1 VLKEN
6 INLKL
11 QNKELQE
18 AKEKTLTEVSKV
30 KSAYAEKTRI
40 LDAKQWEIKN
50 AKRNQNALIQ
60 RKAEELYT
68 VKKHTQQALN
78 LSFLLYSCIITLF
91 TAIRSETLRM
101 DSMAF
106 LTQTWNILRVIA
118 LNVSKAA
125 IRASECGGK
134 AEKQSLAIVLHN
146 LLPLIVVLAALALF
160 GFILYLFIG
169 LGKIYKEY
177 FWDRLS
183 LFITFFS
190 LAGIIFF
197 ADLIRN
203 KIPINA
209 IILFFLIQY
218 IYIIIRL
225 LIKIINK

>member
-1 VLKEN
+1 
-6 INLKL
+6 
-11 QNKELQE
+11 
-18 AKEKTLTEVSKV
+18 
-30 KSAYAEKTRI
+30 
-40 LDAKQWEIKN
+40 
-50 AKRNQNALIQ
+50 
-60 RKAEELYT
+60 
-68 VKKHTQQALN
+68 
-78 LSFLLYSCIITLF
+78 
-91 TAIRSETLRM
+91 M

-190 LAGIIFF
+190 LAGIIF
-197 ADLIRN
+197 
-203 KIPINA
+203 
-209 IILFFLIQY
+209 
-218 IYIIIRL
+218 L
-225 LIKIINK
+225 LT